1 MFIDQTD
8 LKTNIYEY
16 QLSEITE
23 GDTTITLQGCAAAIE
38 EVRGYLAAFDTAVI
52 FGTTGAARNPLLV
65 RICVTVAVWH
75 IIDLS
80 NVDMI
85 FTQAKERYDRAIAW
99 LKGVQKG
106 TIIPDLPLL
115 TAPDGEPITRIHIRS
130 NRKFGHGTKY

>member
-1 MFIDQTD
+1 MFIDQPD
-8 LKTNIYEY
+8 LKTNIYDY

-23 GDTTITLQGCAAAIE
+23 NDTAIALQGCAAAIE
-38 EVRGYLAAFDTAVI
+38 EARGYLAAYDVAAI

-65 RICVTVAVWH
+65 RMCVNIAVWH

-80 NVDMI
+80 NVDII
-85 FTQAKERYDRAIAW
+85 FAQAKERYDRAIAW
-99 LKGVQKG
+99 LKGVQNG
-106 TIIPDLPLL
+106 TIVPDLPLL